1 MTSQEI
7 KQLLDQGLI
16 LGNREKPEL
25 IETHI
30 SWVILCDSLVYKIKK
45 PIQYSFLD
53 FSTITR
59 RLFYCQEEIR
69 LNWRLTF
76 NVYLSIASIRKH
88 NDKIVLGGSEGE
100 IIDYAVCMRR
110 LDGKRQMN
118 RLILRNHVYNH
129 DIHSIALQLARFHK
143 RTKVIKQK
151 EFDGLQKKFND
162 LVSEKNYV
170 SKMIGADLSDLIDKS
185 MAIAD
190 NFLLENR
197 ALMQD
202 RLEQGFYRDGHGD
215 LHTRNIFLLE
225 QPVIFDCIE
234 FNADYREIDILN
246 EIAFLCMDL
255 EAAGRDDL
263 SALFLKHYL
272 GQLNLTLGD
281 QEKALF
287 TFYKSYR
294 ANVRAKVNC
303 LRAQS
308 TTNEADRT
316 KSLNEVKKYLHL
328 MDTYLEQID
337 HVQFISH

>member
-16 LGNREKPEL
+16 QGNCDKPEL

-30 SWVILCDSLVYKIKK
+30 SWVILCDSLAYKIKK

-53 FSTITR
+53 FSSINK

-76 NVYLSIASIRKH
+76 NVYLSIAAIRKH
-88 NDKIVLGGSEGE
+88 DDKIVLGGSEGE

-110 LDGKRQMN
+110 LDSKRQMN
-118 RLILRNHVYNH
+118 RLILRNHVNNH
-129 DIHSIALQLARFHK
+129 DIQNIALLLARFHQH
-143 RTKVIKQK
+143 TKVIKQK
-151 EFDGLQKKFND
+151 EFDGLQEKFND
-162 LVSEKNYV
+162 LVNEKNYV
-170 SKMIGADLSDLIDKS
+170 SEMIDPDLSFLIDKS
-185 MAIAD
+185 MATAE
-190 NFLLENR
+190 NFILENKE
-197 ALMQD
+197 LMQD

-215 LHTRNIFLLE
+215 LHTRNIFLLD

-255 EAAGRDDL
+255 EAAGHDDL
-263 SALFLKHYL
+263 SALFLKYYVK
-272 GQLNLTLGD
+272 QLNLKLGA

-294 ANVRAKVNC
+294 ANVSAKVNC

-308 TTNEADRT
+308 TTHDADCT
-316 KSLNEVKKYLHL
+316 KALNEVKKYLHL
-328 MDTYLEQID
+328 MDTYLEHID
-337 HVQFISH
+337 DVQFINH

>member
-16 LGNREKPEL
+16 QGNREKPEL

-30 SWVILCDSLVYKIKK
+30 SWVILCDSLAYKIKK
-45 PIQYSFLD
+45 PIRYSFVD
-53 FSTITR
+53 FSSLKK
-59 RLFYCQEEIR
+59 RLFFCQEEIR

-76 NVYLSIASIRKH
+76 NVYLSIVAIRKQS
-88 NDKIVLGGSEGE
+88 DKIVLGGSEGE

-110 LDGKRQMN
+110 LEGKRQMS
-118 RLILRNHVYNH
+118 RLILRNHVHNH
-129 DIHSIALQLARFHK
+129 DMQSIALQLARFHQ
-143 RTKVIKQK
+143 RTKVIQQK
-151 EFDGLQKKFND
+151 EFDGLQEKFND
-162 LVSEKNYV
+162 LASEKKYVSE
-170 SKMIGADLSDLIDKS
+170 MIDPDLSDLIDKS
-185 MAIAD
+185 VATAG
-190 NFLLENR
+190 NFLTENN

-202 RLEQGFYRDGHGD
+202 RLDQGFYRDCHGD
-215 LHTRNIFLLE
+215 LHTRNIFLLD

-263 SALFLKHYL
+263 SALLLKHYTR
-272 GQLNLTLGD
+272 QLNLTLGD
-281 QEKALF
+281 QEQALF

-294 ANVRAKVNC
+294 ANIRAKVNC

-308 TTNEADRT
+308 TTHDADRT
-316 KSLNEVKKYLHL
+316 KALNEVNKYLHL

-337 HVQFISH
+337 HVPFISH